1 MQELRRRGGNQPSR
15 RQPWPSISCRN
26 SSGAKKVIPCS
37 TGSRTS
43 ITNKKSN
50 EFTKAALDWLE
61 SKAKWPRKEI
71 EQGKFMSNQSKAP
84 AGKELKWDDK
94 KKKWLKA

>member
-1 MQELRRRGGNQPSR
+1 MAKYLVQEFKWGKEGNTVFYGQ
-15 RQPWPSISCRN
+15 QDEHN
-26 SSGAKKVIPCS
+26 H
-37 TGSRTS
+37 
-43 ITNKKSN
+43 KKSN

-84 AGKELKWDDK
+84 NGKELKWDEK
-94 KKKWLKA
+94 KKKWSKA